1 VGEAA
6 NAVHTVPVE
15 ARGFQGSRAGIVSR
29 LLANSI
35 DFALLL
41 LILGAVYFGWS
52 AVLFLRRGSAFRFPT
67 VTYANV
73 YIAGVIVFSLYFAI
87 LWWTTGRTDVDHLL
101 GLRVVNRSG
110 QRLGLAMSLVRAVL
124 CVHFPFLLF
133 WAAVNN
139 RSVQDVVLR
148 TSVIYDWESRPR
160 RGGDGGVQVT
170 RSGEV

>member
-29 LLANSI
+29 LLANTI
-35 DFALLL
+35 DFAVLL
-41 LILGAVYFGWS
+41 LILGAIYFGWS

-73 YIAGVIVFSLYFAI
+73 YVVGAIVFSLYFAI
-87 LWWTTGRTDVDHLL
+87 LWWTTGRTYGDHVL
-101 GLRVVNRSG
+101 GLRVVNRKG
-110 QRLGLAMSLVRAVL
+110 ERLGLGISLVRGVL

-139 RSVQDVVLR
+139 RSVQDVVVR

-160 RGGDGGVQVT
+160 RREGGGQVT
-170 RSGEV
+170 RSG